1 MAIPDS
7 VTYIGICAFAGCKS
21 LSEVNI
27 PQMIIAIGEDAFNG
41 CTGLAEM
48 NIPDS
53 VTWIG
58 SGAFAG
64 CAGLTK
70 VNISQTVTKI
80 DEDAFKGCTGL
91 TKVNIPNSVTKINDK
106 AFSGCTG
113 LSENAHTDSK
123 IITVYIS
130 GIEKLLEPESDDFG
144 ETFDVCGRF
153 ADDEHLTFEI
163 DGQKY
168 NSSDFGDVDYGNE
181 DFEGEGEI
189 NVEEFFQESG
199 AKRGML
205 YINKASCDFE
215 IELPNNEEFDPEKVT
230 LICRDF
236 IYPDGSDEPMLVA
249 FIYDGKVYDDC
260 FPTDS
265 IGKSGKQIWK
275 A

>member
-1 MAIPDS
+1 L
-7 VTYIGICAFAGCKS
+7 T
-21 LSEVNI
+21 EV
-27 PQMIIAIGEDAFNG
+27 D
-41 CTGLAEM
+41 T
-48 NIPDS
+48 
-53 VTWIG
+53 
-58 SGAFAG
+58 
-64 CAGLTK
+64 
-70 VNISQTVTKI
+70 
-80 DEDAFKGCTGL
+80 
-91 TKVNIPNSVTKINDK
+91 
-106 AFSGCTG
+106 
-113 LSENAHTDSK
+113 TDSK
-123 IITVYIS
+123 TIAVYIS
-130 GIEKLLEPESDDFG
+130 GIEKLLEPKSDDFD

-153 ADDEHLTFEI
+153 ADDEYLTFEI
-163 DGQKY
+163 DGQEYK
-168 NSSDFGDVDYGNE
+168 SSDFGDVDYGNE